1 MNVQAKIGLC
11 NFVSTVCMLRISSGP
26 EVVIGDPT
34 HGVDDC
40 DVIYDRLPN
49 LIMITNSKT
58 GTNAGTY
65 CSLWGVT
72 IQNLF
77 VWGIF
82 KFVWWRA
89 KEQYF
94 HHRDHCTE
102 PSLRSIF

>member
-77 VWGIF
+77 APSTTMCG
-82 KFVWWRA
+82 
-89 KEQYF
+89 
-94 HHRDHCTE
+94 CTA
-102 PSLRSIF
+102 RYGAAVCVTQQC

>member
-49 LIMITNSKT
+49 LIMIT
-58 GTNAGTY
+58 
-65 CSLWGVT
+65 
-72 IQNLF
+72 
-77 VWGIF
+77 
-82 KFVWWRA
+82 KFWDFRVLHNNFMSNPPR
-89 KEQYF
+89 KY
-94 HHRDHCTE
+94 
-102 PSLRSIF
+102 